1 MSRNNAISDSLNPN
15 LVNRQGFIFTLA
27 KVLQDIF
34 TNIGGKRNS
43 LQLSLDIFNLGN
55 LLNNNW
61 GRVRQTTFN
70 NSSILEPQNGGNLT
84 TTASGPRP
92 TFRLVRDNVTGQL
105 LSTAFRD
112 AVSLSST
119 YYMQLGLRY
128 TFN

>member
-1 MSRNNAISDSLNPN
+1 MSRNNAIWDSLSHN

-43 LQLSLDIFNLGN
+43 LQVSLDIFNLGN

-61 GRVRQTTFN
+61 GRVKQTTFN
-70 NSSILEPQNGGNLT
+70 NFLEPQNVSSLT
-84 TTASGPRP
+84 TAPNGPTP
-92 TFRLVRDNVTGQL
+92 TFRFGRDNVTGQL

-119 YYMQLGLRY
+119 YYMQLGLSY